1 MDNRSPV
8 RQCLLLEDQP
18 ATRQWMT
25 DVLGQAFDGSEVTAH
40 TTVKGALAWIDSIGE
55 DEPGPWLAVIDIGL
69 PDGSGIDVIR
79 RITQRWTA
87 TRVVV
92 STIYGDDAHLL
103 DAIAAGAQGYVLKEE
118 ERELI
123 VTTLRRIERDE
134 PPLSP
139 SIARRMLAHFK
150 RPEEP
155 IDDPAGLSPRE
166 TETLTLL
173 ARGLT
178 VGEAAAQLGLTAHT
192 VAGYVKIVYQKL
204 GISSRAEATREA
216 IRRGLA

>member
-1 MDNRSPV
+1 MDTRPPV

-25 DVLGQAFDGSEVTAH
+25 EVLSQAFDGSEVTAH
-40 TTVKGALAWIDSIGE
+40 TTVKGAFAWIDGIGE
-55 DEPGPWLAVIDIGL
+55 GEPGPWLAVIDIGL

-79 RITQRWTA
+79 RITQRWA
-87 TRVVV
+87 ETRIVV

-150 RPEEP
+150 RPEER

-178 VGEAAAQLGLTAHT
+178 VAEAAAQLGLTAHT